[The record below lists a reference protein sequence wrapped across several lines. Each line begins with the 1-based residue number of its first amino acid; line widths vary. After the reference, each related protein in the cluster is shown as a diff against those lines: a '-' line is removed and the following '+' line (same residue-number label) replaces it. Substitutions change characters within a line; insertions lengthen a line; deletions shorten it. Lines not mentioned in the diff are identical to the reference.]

1 MGQMKNIVI
10 LAAGLGL
17 MAGVAL
23 AQQGNPGAHFV
34 ENWDLDDNGQV
45 TLAEATERRSDVF
58 ASFDAN
64 EDGFLDSAE
73 YDLFDQ
79 ARATDMAENAG
90 GHGQGANGFGFMAEG
105 LKRGFNDA
113 DGDGRVSL
121 EEFLAKTGDWLA
133 MVDRNADG
141 VVTTDD
147 FGR

>member
-1 MGQMKNIVI
+1 MKNIAI
-10 LAAGLGL
+10 LAAGLSL
-17 MAGVAL
+17 MAGVAF

-34 ENWDLDDNGQV
+34 ENWDLDGDGQV

-58 ASFDAN
+58 ASFDAD
-64 EDGFLDSAE
+64 EDGYLDSAE
-73 YDLFDQ
+73 YDMFDQ
-79 ARATDMAENAG
+79 ARATDMADNAG
-90 GHGQGANGFGFMAEG
+90 AHGAGNNGFGFMAEG
-105 LKRGFNDA
+105 LTREFNDV

-121 EEFLAKTGDWLA
+121 EEFLARTGDWLA